1 MPRQYEI
8 SAIILDRE
16 SRGENGVMLT
26 ALSPEH
32 GLVYLFKRISA
43 KKTSLVPDIFCEIS
57 AQTQVP
63 QTAENGLVHFVK
75 DFSSVKSR
83 DKISLSYE
91 KLCDASEIASVVKLN
106 GANIDET
113 SLLFDLLGKALD
125 GVAEFENT
133 AAVKIKFLYVLAKE
147 QGYAVKEDFFSRLSQ
162 TDKAAFAKILKTPV
176 AELSADAATQRL
188 YEALRRWTAEN
199 TDIVF

>member
-1 MPRQYEI
+1 MPSQYEI

-26 ALSPEH
+26 ALSPER

-63 QTAENGLVHFVK
+63 QTTENGLVHFVK

-113 SLLFDLLGKALD
+113 SMLFDLLGKALD

>member
-16 SRGENGVMLT
+16 SRGETGVMLT
-26 ALSPEH
+26 ALSPER

>member
-1 MPRQYEI
+1 LPRQHEI
-8 SAIILDRE
+8 SAIVLDRE

-26 ALSPEH
+26 ALSPEC
-32 GLVYLFKRISA
+32 GLVFLYRRISA

-57 AQTQVP
+57 ADTQTP
-63 QTAENGLVHFVK
+63 QMSDNGLVHFVK
-75 DFSSVKSR
+75 DFRTVKSR

-113 SLLFDLLGKALD
+113 PLLFDLLGKALD

-147 QGYAVKEDFFSRLSQ
+147 QGYAVKEDFFGRLSQ
-162 TDKAAFAKILKTPV
+162 ADRQSFAKILKTPV
-176 AELSADAATQRL
+176 AELPADAAMQRL
-188 YEALRRWTAEN
+188 YESLRRWTAEN